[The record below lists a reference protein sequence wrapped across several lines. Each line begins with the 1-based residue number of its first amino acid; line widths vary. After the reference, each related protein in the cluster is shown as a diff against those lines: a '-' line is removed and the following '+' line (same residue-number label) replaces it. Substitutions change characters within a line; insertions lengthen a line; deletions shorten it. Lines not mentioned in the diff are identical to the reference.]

1 MNDMTTIQPATGGR
15 PGAAEIEAF
24 AGRLSGR
31 VIDPDGAD
39 YDEARLVWNGMIDRR
54 PAAIVRCATA
64 DDVAAALAFAREQGL
79 PISVRGGGHNVAG
92 NAVLDDALVIDL
104 TDMNEVRVDAE
115 RRTATVAGGATLGD
129 VDKATA
135 PFGLAAPVGVVSAT
149 GVAGLTLHGGLG
161 WLSRKHGAA
170 LDNITSVE
178 IVTSDGQIRR
188 ASAEEN
194 PDLFWAVRGG
204 GGNFGVVTSF
214 EFALHPVGPEVW
226 FAAVFYPLEQAEAAL
241 RWYRE
246 YMPTACEELGTLAVL
261 WTAPEEEFIPL
272 EAQGKPAI
280 VFLACYSGP
289 FEKGE
294 EAIRPFRELGEPL
307 ADLSGPMP
315 FQEVQQFLDADY
327 PDGRNYY
334 WKSSYLEE
342 LSDET
347 IAKLIAHTK
356 TRPSQL
362 TSIDV
367 WFLGGA
373 LQRVPAGATAF
384 GQRQSPFLIGV
395 ESNWDEADREEE
407 NIGWAREVIE
417 DMQSIS
423 DAAAYLNFPG
433 FSEEGE
439 AQLVKAFG
447 DNFPRLQ
454 EVKAKYDPDN
464 VFRANLNIRPA
475 TP

>member
-1 MNDMTTIQPATGGR
+1 MNDMTTTRPATGGKS
-15 PGAAEIEAF
+15 GDGTFEAL

-31 VIDPDGAD
+31 VISPAGAD

-54 PAAIVRCATA
+54 PAAIVRCTTA
-64 DDVAAALAFAREQGL
+64 DDVAAALGFACERGL

-115 RRTATVAGGATLGD
+115 RRTAAVAGGATLGD
-129 VDKATA
+129 LDKATA
-135 PFGLAAPVGVVSAT
+135 PHGLAAPVGVVSAT

-161 WLSRKHGAA
+161 WLSRKYGAA
-170 LDNITSVE
+170 LDNIVSVE
-178 IVTSDGQIRR
+178 IVTADGQIRR
-188 ASAEEN
+188 ASASEN

-214 EFALHPVGPEVW
+214 EFKLYPVGPEVW

-261 WTAPEEEFIPL
+261 WTAPEEEFIPV

-294 EAIRPFRELGEPL
+294 AAIRPFRELGRPL
-307 ADLSGPMP
+307 ADLSGTMP

-334 WKSSYLEE
+334 WKSSYVEE
-342 LSDET
+342 LSDAT
-347 IAKLIAHTK
+347 IARLIEHTK
-356 TRPSQL
+356 TRPSPL

-384 GQRQSPFLIGV
+384 GQRQAPFLIGV
-395 ESNWDEADREEE
+395 ESNWDEAGRADE
-407 NIGWAREVIE
+407 NIGWAREVID
-417 DMQSIS
+417 DMQRVS

-439 AQLVKAFG
+439 AQLVKAYG
-447 DNFPRLQ
+447 DNFSRLR
-454 EVKAKYDPDN
+454 EVKAKYDPEN
-464 VFRANLNIRPA
+464 LFRANLNIRPA
-475 TP
+475 AA